1 MSLLSRVEKLEEIY
15 LGEKLEPMTIEVI
28 FVKPG
33 DINGDSINPISINI
47 AWLYKNYLYRH
58 WL

>member
-33 DINGDSINPISINI
+33 DINGDSINPEKT
-47 AWLYKNYLYRH
+47 LKFTVG
-58 WL
+58 